1 MFLSFAGLLTKPSFL
16 APSTIT
22 KASALG
28 RCQRRRESTDE
39 KRKRQ
44 PDRQLHRGL
53 AGFIEIGLD
62 LHDHLVVPLVRVG
75 LAEAGSRSDHLR
87 DIAAIGCRW
96 FGAIAE
102 VGGKQT
108 NEFTARFA
116 DIGGVFC

>member
-62 LHDHLVVPLVRVG
+62 LNDHIVDPLVRVG
-75 LAEAGSRSDHLR
+75 LAEAGSGSDHFR
-87 DIAAIGCRW
+87 EIAAIGRGGFCTICT
-96 FGAIAE
+96 IA
-102 VGGKQT
+102 
-108 NEFTARFA
+108 
-116 DIGGVFC
+116 